1 MERRRSSAGS
11 ERKGEMVM
19 GAIKAAKMEGE
30 IFACDHF
37 NVPEEQFIWMAADEF
52 GVLSIQ
58 YEAAVLEWN
67 QIQKDL
73 WEYDHE
79 LH

>member
-1 MERRRSSAGS
+1 
-11 ERKGEMVM
+11 MVM
-19 GAIKAAKMEGE
+19 GAVKAAKLEGE
-30 IFACDHF
+30 LFACDHV
-37 NVPEEQFIWMAADEF
+37 NIPEEQFIFMAANEF
-52 GVLSIQ
+52 GASSIQ
-58 YEAAVLEWN
+58 YDAAILEWN

>member
-1 MERRRSSAGS
+1 MHCLTPG
-11 ERKGEMVM
+11 
-19 GAIKAAKMEGE
+19 
-30 IFACDHF
+30 HF
-37 NVPEEQFIWMAADEF
+37 NVPEEQFIFMAADEF
-52 GVLSIQ
+52 GALSIEYQ
-58 YEAAVLEWN
+58 AAILEWN

>member
-11 ERKGEMVM
+11 ERNGEMVM
-19 GAIKAAKMEGE
+19 GAVKEAKIEGE
-30 IFACDHF
+30 LFACDHF
-37 NVPEEQFIWMAADEF
+37 NVPEEQFIFMAANEF

-58 YEAAVLEWN
+58 YDAAILEWN

>member
-1 MERRRSSAGS
+1 MERRRQTAVW
-11 ERKGEMVM
+11 KGMVM
-19 GAIKAAKMEGE
+19 GAVKEAKIEGE
-30 IFACDHF
+30 LFACDHF
-37 NVPEEQFIWMAADEF
+37 NVPEEQFIFMAADHF
-52 GVLSIQ
+52 GVLTIQ
-58 YEAAVLEWN
+58 YQAAILEWN

>member
-1 MERRRSSAGS
+1 MERRRQTAVW
-11 ERKGEMVM
+11 KGMVM
-19 GAIKAAKMEGE
+19 GAVKEAKIEGE
-30 IFACDHF
+30 LFACDHF
-37 NVPEEQFIWMAADEF
+37 NVPEEQFIFMAADEF

-58 YEAAVLEWN
+58 YQAAILEWN

>member
-1 MERRRSSAGS
+1 
-11 ERKGEMVM
+11 M
-19 GAIKAAKMEGE
+19 GAVKAAKMEGE
-30 IFACDHF
+30 LCACDHF
-37 NVPEEQFIWMAADEF
+37 NIPEEQFIFMAANEF
-52 GVLSIQ
+52 GASSIQ
-58 YEAAVLEWN
+58 YDAAILEWN

>member
-1 MERRRSSAGS
+1 MERRRQTAVW
-11 ERKGEMVM
+11 KGMVMVM
-19 GAIKAAKMEGE
+19 GAVKEAKIEGE
-30 IFACDHF
+30 LFACDHF
-37 NVPEEQFIWMAADEF
+37 NVPEEQFIFMAADEF

-58 YEAAVLEWN
+58 YQAAILEWN

>member
-1 MERRRSSAGS
+1 
-11 ERKGEMVM
+11 MVM
-19 GAIKAAKMEGE
+19 GAENAAKMEGE
-30 IFACDHF
+30 LFACDHF
-37 NVPEEQFIWMAADEF
+37 NIPEEQFIFMAANEF
-52 GVLSIQ
+52 GASSIQ
-58 YEAAVLEWN
+58 YDAAILEWN

>member
-1 MERRRSSAGS
+1 
-11 ERKGEMVM
+11 M
-19 GAIKAAKMEGE
+19 GAIKTAKMEGE
-30 IFACDHF
+30 MFACDHF
-37 NVPEEQFIWMAADEF
+37 NVPEDQFLYMAANEF
-52 GVLSIQ
+52 GVHSFQ

>member
-1 MERRRSSAGS
+1 
-11 ERKGEMVM
+11 M
-19 GAIKAAKMEGE
+19 GAVKAAKMEGE
-30 IFACDHF
+30 LFASDHF
-37 NVPEEQFIWMAADEF
+37 NIPEEQFIFMAANEF
-52 GVLSIQ
+52 GASSIQ
-58 YEAAVLEWN
+58 YDAAILEWN

>member
-1 MERRRSSAGS
+1 MERRRQTAVW
-11 ERKGEMVM
+11 KGMVM
-19 GAIKAAKMEGE
+19 GAVKEAKIEGE
-30 IFACDHF
+30 LFACDHF

-58 YEAAVLEWN
+58 YQAAILEWN

>member
-1 MERRRSSAGS
+1 MGRRRQTTI
-11 ERKGEMVM
+11 RKGMVM
-19 GAIKAAKMEGE
+19 GAVKQAKIEGE
-30 IFACDHF
+30 LFACDHF
-37 NVPEEQFIWMAADEF
+37 NVPEEQFIWMAADHF
-52 GVLSIQ
+52 GVLTIQ
-58 YEAAVLEWN
+58 YQSAILEWN

>member
-1 MERRRSSAGS
+1 
-11 ERKGEMVM
+11 MVM
-19 GAIKAAKMEGE
+19 GAVKAAKMEGE
-30 IFACDHF
+30 LFACDHF
-37 NVPEEQFIWMAADEF
+37 NIPEEQFIFMAANEF
-52 GVLSIQ
+52 GASSIQ
-58 YEAAVLEWN
+58 YDAAILEWI